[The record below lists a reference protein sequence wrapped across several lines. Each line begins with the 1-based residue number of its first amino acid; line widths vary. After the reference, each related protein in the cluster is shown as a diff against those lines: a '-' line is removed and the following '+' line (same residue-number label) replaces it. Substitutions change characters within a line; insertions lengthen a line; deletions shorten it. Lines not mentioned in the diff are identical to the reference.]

1 MPNIEHIADSSIS
14 SILDNDI
21 KTPYIN
27 GNEHSERYFTLKHR
41 KYNVTAEYL
50 ENERTPIH
58 KTYKTLILV
67 PKLPRDDF
75 HIRYGNE
82 SRVHQFLSN
91 NLNKI
96 TRRIVIDQTIL
107 QRTLVILHR
116 PFLRRSIRHRPLLLT
131 LLKTPILQRPILHL
145 FHLLHSLHPNILNLL
160 LLQFL
165 FPSSPRHLYTPMPT
179 SISQPSLGKEEM

>member
-165 FPSSPRHLYTPMPT
+165 FPRHLYTPMPT
-179 SISQPSLGKEEM
+179 SISQPSPGKEEM